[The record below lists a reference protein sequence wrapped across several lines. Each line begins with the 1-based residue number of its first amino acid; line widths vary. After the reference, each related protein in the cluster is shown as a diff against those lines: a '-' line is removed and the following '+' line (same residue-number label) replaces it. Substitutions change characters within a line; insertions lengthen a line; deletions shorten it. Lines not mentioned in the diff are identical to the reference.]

1 MSKAVLVSKENRIG
15 TISLNRPDKYNA
27 FNREMSIDLKNAV
40 DEIKDDDDIRAVLI
54 EGNGKA
60 FMVGGDIHYFHENLQ
75 TLSNDAK
82 EIMDNLHAFI
92 TGLQN
97 LQKPVLCKVHGS
109 VAGVGMSIML
119 ASDLVI
125 ASQEC
130 KFTTAYL
137 KLGISPDGGLSYFL
151 PRAVGKK
158 KAAELFLLSEL
169 IDAASAESLGLIN
182 WVVHREDLD
191 DEATKI
197 LQKITAGPSFAYG
210 QLKQLLR
217 SSDHNDLETQLEQEA
232 KSFCACSAT
241 EDFKSGVEAF
251 LNKSPAVF
259 S

>member
-1 MSKAVLVSKENRIG
+1 MGNTVLVSRENRIG
-15 TISLNRPDKYNA
+15 TISINRPEKFNA
-27 FNREMSIDLKNAV
+27 FNKEMSIELKNAV
-40 DEIKDDDDIRAVLI
+40 EEMKNDDDVRVVLI

-60 FMVGGDIHYFHENLQ
+60 FMVGGDIQYFAENLQ
-75 TLSNDAK
+75 TLSNDVK
-82 EIMDNLHAFI
+82 EVMANLHAFI
-92 TGLQN
+92 SGLQN

-158 KAAELFLLSEL
+158 KAAELFLLSDL
-169 IDAASAESLGLIN
+169 IDSTTAQSLGLIN
-182 WVVHREDLD
+182 WVVHREDLQ
-191 DEATKI
+191 DETTKI

-210 QLKQLLR
+210 KLKQLLA
-217 SSDHNDLETQLEQEA
+217 STDHNNLETQLEQEA
-232 KSFCACSAT
+232 ESFCACSAT
-241 EDFKSGVEAF
+241 EDFRTGVEAF